1 MLFIIHI
8 LSLVGVALGVAHLIC
23 LFLFPLS
30 MTVFYASLKLPSV
43 AASICPFILTEAF
56 GLSINVLTN
65 KDITICEEI
74 TAVAV
79 S

>member
-8 LSLVGVALGVAHLIC
+8 LSLVSIALGVTHLIC
-23 LFLFPLS
+23 LFLFPLP
-30 MTVFYASLKLPSV
+30 MTVFYASLKLPGV

-65 KDITICEEI
+65 KDITICEEV
-74 TAVAV
+74 TAI
-79 S
+79 SMS

>member
-8 LSLVGVALGVAHLIC
+8 LSFVGIALGVTHLIC

-30 MTVFYASLKLPSV
+30 MTIFYASLELPGV
-43 AASICPFILTEAF
+43 AASISPFILTKAF
-56 GLSINVLTN
+56 GFPINVLTN
-65 KDITICEEI
+65 KDITICEEV
-74 TAVAV
+74 TAVAM